1 MGANIFEDFESP
13 SKKFPAMMAKYR
25 YETFKTPI

>member
-1 MGANIFEDFESP
+1 MGANIFEDFEPP
-13 SKKFPAMMAKYR
+13 SKKFPAVMATYR